1 MTARV
6 PEIEVSLKTQNRYA
20 LVSAIRQEL
29 RRAGRDGRE
38 IEHFSREALT
48 ADDHQAFREI
58 CARWV
63 RVP

>member
-1 MTARV
+1 M

-48 ADDHQAFREI
+48 ADESDFADV
-58 CARWV
+58 CARWA
-63 RVP
+63 RLA